1 MIVGQT
7 GDCLALVY
15 RHGYVLDVCETAEQ
29 AEAKRKEFEQQ
40 GKSCTIEPASWV
52 RLNPLCLSI
61 RMKAV
66 A

>member
-1 MIVGQT
+1 MMGQA

-15 RHGYVLDVCETAEQ
+15 GHGYVLDVCDTHEQ
-29 AEAKRKEFEQQ
+29 AETKRKEFEQQ

-52 RLNPLCLSI
+52 RINPLCLSI
-61 RMKAV
+61 KMKEA